1 MFESI
6 VSGRTA
12 PASAVRSRTRRVA
25 PPLRGDAGFTLVE
38 LLVVLGIIA
47 LLATLVGPRVLG
59 YFSKAKSQ
67 TAEVQ
72 IRNLQSAI
80 DLYFLDVGAYPDSE
94 TGLKALVEGPA
105 GVKNWNGPYLTAKS
119 GLMDPWGNAYLYENP
134 GEHGAFDLVSLGRD
148 GQTGGEGEDRDLVS
162 W

>member
-1 MFESI
+1 MSE
-6 VSGRTA
+6 GRVGRDEGARAGGTA
-12 PASAVRSRTRRVA
+12 SRRAREA
-25 PPLRGDAGFTLVE
+25 LRGDAGFTLVE

-80 DLYFLDVGAYPDSE
+80 DLYFLDVGAYPDAE
-94 TGLKALVEGPA
+94 TGLSGLVESPA
-105 GVKNWNGPYLTAKS
+105 GVKNWNGPYLTVKS
-119 GLMDPWGNAYLYENP
+119 GLLDPWGNAYVYSAP

-148 GQTGGEGEDRDLVS
+148 GQAGGEGEDRDLVS